1 MFSIFHEI
9 FASTDLAN
17 FSFVIMFH
25 HVSFCY
31 HSFQMWTFLPF
42 FFSFINT
49 YINKI
54 CFAFTVFVVWS
65 LHKESFFAAYII
77 PHLQILK
84 ETKIPKRKNKETRI
98 PILNLKAPCERH
110 VQKIWHVTKIVTV
123 FQIFIQKSLVNCPIR
138 NIFG

>member
-1 MFSIFHEI
+1 MFPFVTTLSI
-9 FASTDLAN
+9 
-17 FSFVIMFH
+17 
-25 HVSFCY
+25 CG
-31 HSFQMWTFLPF
+31 PF
-42 FFSFINT
+42 FLSFIDT
-49 YINKI
+49 LK
-54 CFAFTVFVVWS
+54 FALLLRFLLFGRSTKN
-65 LHKESFFAAYII
+65 HFFAAYII

-110 VQKIWHVTKIVTV
+110 TLKIWHVTKIVTV